1 MLRRHLMPVLVNAAN
16 RGRARARS
24 GGNHD

>member
-1 MLRRHLMPVLVNAAN
+1 MPVLVNAAN